1 MASHDAASASDGLA
15 PSALRAGQYK
25 DYNIAGAFSSTTGRF
40 TPQDM
45 AGDNYWATK
54 GIPNDRAGRMMNHYF
69 DMDSYQEQMNARNAN
84 RPGRKKARIG

>member
-1 MASHDAASASDGLA
+1 
-15 PSALRAGQYK
+15 
-25 DYNIAGAFSSTTGRF
+25 
-40 TPQDM
+40 M